1 MRLFIAINFGDRAI
15 DAFEAARE
23 RLRAQAGRAN
33 YSRRENLHLT
43 LAFLGELPGSR
54 LPDIEAAMSAAA
66 AGAGAFT
73 LSFDHAGRFRREGGD
88 IWWLG
93 AADCPALTALQSR
106 LASELRARGFALEDR
121 RFTPHLTLARRVFGA
136 ADPRSLLAGAVPC
149 RVSGMSLML
158 SERPEGKLTYTE
170 LFYAAFAR

>member
-1 MRLFIAINFGDRAI
+1 MRLFIAINFGDTAL

-54 LPDIEAAMSAAA
+54 LADIEAAMSAAA

-93 AADCPALTALQSR
+93 AADCPA
-106 LASELRARGFALEDR
+106 
-121 RFTPHLTLARRVFGA
+121 P
-136 ADPRSLLAGAVPC
+136 
-149 RVSGMSLML
+149 
-158 SERPEGKLTYTE
+158 
-170 LFYAAFAR
+170 

>member
-1 MRLFIAINFGDRAI
+1 MRTFIALDLPPDFAD
-15 DAFEAARE
+15 DAAALAR
-23 RLRAQAGRAN
+23 RLSASMEGRFLKRDT
-33 YSRRENLHLT
+33 YHLT

-54 LPDIEAAMSAAA
+54 LADIEAAMSAAA

-121 RFTPHLTLARRVFGA
+121 RFYPHLTLARRVFGA
-136 ADPRSLLAGAVPC
+136 ADPRSLLAGAVSC